1 MARAVS
7 TGNQTG
13 ESKDGGKVTGFS
25 LAALRRMRVTIA
37 TKLIAGFLL
46 VCLIVGITFGVVG
59 IKIIGGLV
67 VDEAQE
73 KVHTDLNVAREIYL
87 NYLDRIGDKV
97 RFVAD
102 RFFVRDGMA
111 QPNRSKLLETLVT
124 IREREGLDTLDIA
137 DAFGTVM
144 LRASNPKLFG
154 DDQSGDILIG
164 RVLQRHEPVAA
175 TCVVTAD
182 QLSKESPALAER
194 ARFEIVPT
202 PKARR
207 RVERE
212 ETSGLM
218 MRAAAPILDLENR
231 FVGVVYGGVLLN
243 RNFEIVDKIKQT
255 VFQGVKYH
263 GEDIGAATIFQDDLR
278 ISTNAKNVDGSRALG
293 SRAAE
298 DVYTEVVGRGGH
310 WGGRAY
316 AVNAW
321 YLIASEPIR
330 DLNDRIIGM
339 LSLGVREEKYT
350 DTRLKAT
357 AAFVAITLTGGAAS
371 MCLFYFI
378 ARNISVSVHKLVLA
392 SREVA
397 RGNLD
402 ARVAIAS
409 QDELHELADTFNSMA
424 SSLKKRD
431 EKLKEFARNKIMQS
445 ERLAVIG
452 QLAAGVAH
460 EMNNPLTGIVTYSH
474 LLLERADVRDST
486 KEFLRKIATQADR
499 CRGIVRGLLDFSR
512 PKKPDKRSCNLNLV
526 LQECVSLVENQSLFH
541 NIKVEKNFQRNLPLV
556 VADPSLIQQVFMNLI
571 INAAEAMDGNGRMDL
586 TTRLEPDGEFVEILF
601 ADSGHGI
608 SEENQ
613 ERIFDPFFTTKEVGH
628 GTGLG
633 LAISFGIVK
642 EHEGTIAVESEPGK
656 GATFTVRLPARDKNK
671 V

>member
-243 RNFEIVDKIKQT
+243 RNFGIVDKIKQT

>member
-13 ESKDGGKVTGFS
+13 ESKDGGKAAGFS

-59 IKIIGGLV
+59 IHIIGGLV
-67 VDEAQE
+67 VEEAQE
-73 KVHTDLNVAREIYL
+73 KVRTDLNVAQEIYL
-87 NYLDRIGDKV
+87 NYLDRISDKV

-102 RFFVRDGMA
+102 RFFVRDGMV
-111 QPNRSKLLETLVT
+111 QHNRSKLLEALMT

-182 QLSKESPALAER
+182 QLNKESPALAER

-278 ISTNAKNVDGSRALG
+278 ISTNAKNLNGSRALG

-431 EKLKEFARNKIMQS
+431 EKLKEFARKKIMQS

-586 TTRLEPDGEFVEILF
+586 TTRLEPDGECVEILF

-656 GATFTVRLPARDKNK
+656 GATFTVRLPARDQNK
-671 V
+671 A

>member
-1 MARAVS
+1 M
-7 TGNQTG
+7 
-13 ESKDGGKVTGFS
+13 
-25 LAALRRMRVTIA
+25 
-37 TKLIAGFLL
+37 
-46 VCLIVGITFGVVG
+46 
-59 IKIIGGLV
+59 
-67 VDEAQE
+67 
-73 KVHTDLNVAREIYL
+73 
-87 NYLDRIGDKV
+87 
-97 RFVAD
+97 
-102 RFFVRDGMA
+102 
-111 QPNRSKLLETLVT
+111 
-124 IREREGLDTLDIA
+124 
-137 DAFGTVM
+137 
-144 LRASNPKLFG
+144 
-154 DDQSGDILIG
+154 
-164 RVLQRHEPVAA
+164 
-175 TCVVTAD
+175 
-182 QLSKESPALAER
+182 
-194 ARFEIVPT
+194 
-202 PKARR
+202 
-207 RVERE
+207 
-212 ETSGLM
+212 
-218 MRAAAPILDLENR
+218 
-231 FVGVVYGGVLLN
+231 
-243 RNFEIVDKIKQT
+243 
-255 VFQGVKYH
+255 
-263 GEDIGAATIFQDDLR
+263 
-278 ISTNAKNVDGSRALG
+278 
-293 SRAAE
+293 
-298 DVYTEVVGRGGH
+298 VGRGGH

>member
-499 CRGIVRGLLDFSR
+499 SRGIVRGLLDFSR